1 MNLSSFVALGA
12 IRNHYNE
19 DFTKSSSSN
28 SFDYLGDTSSSG
40 IYIDKTYFF
49 VDGYGVVVRRG
60 STFMI
65 LPCSRDNYTTI
76 VDNAACFHKS
86 DSDCIYGDPKS
97 DILLYLRDNG
107 YNIKSSDLLRLSIP
121 AIFKKAYPD
130 FIVHNGYAEYV
141 GK

>member
-1 MNLSSFVALGA
+1 MNLSSLVALGA

-19 DFTKSSSSN
+19 DFTKSSNSS
-28 SFDYLGDTSSSG
+28 SFDYLGDNSSSG

-65 LPCSRDNYTTI
+65 LPCSRDDYTTI

-121 AIFKKAYPD
+121 AIFRKAYPD
-130 FIVHNGYAEYV
+130 FIIRNGYAEYV
-141 GK
+141 GD